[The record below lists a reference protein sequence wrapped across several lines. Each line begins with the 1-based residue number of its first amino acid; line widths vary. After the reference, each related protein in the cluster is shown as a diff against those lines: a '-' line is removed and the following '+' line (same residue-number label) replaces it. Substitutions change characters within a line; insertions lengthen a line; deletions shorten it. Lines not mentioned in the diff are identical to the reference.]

1 MEKPA
6 AERINEIIA
15 EIVATEIANNIDV
28 PELCSDAITYA
39 VDEAMK
45 DCDFDHKISSALY
58 NYDFED
64 EISKAIS
71 DFDFETDIERALE
84 HKDLVTEEQL
94 KEEIGIVT
102 EENNT
107 LNLKINQLY
116 IQLDEQKR
124 VHNFIVKE
132 IQARLDELENRKNY
146 VHRAALWC
154 WEHFKKLV

>member
-1 MEKPA
+1 MDINSKNVA
-6 AERINEIIA
+6 AESLVEVLENIIEAQFNE
-15 EIVATEIANNIDV
+15 VD
-28 PELCSDAITYA
+28 ITDRCGDA

-45 DCDFDHKISSALY
+45 NYDLDDKISSALDNY
-58 NYDFED
+58 NFED